1 MIISRWGESKDI
13 FGLVEYLM
21 SQRAGYITGQDFVV
35 DGGWLV
41 KDL

>member
-1 MIISRWGESKDI
+1 MIIIRWGESKDI

-35 DGGWLV
+35 DGGCLV